1 MAVHKLVLEV
11 GHMLV
16 LEVDHK
22 LVLEVDHMLLE
33 VDHMLREVA
42 GMLPAQQVPGK
53 MKAAY
58 HEQLYVPAALERTLD
73 PSARPEA
80 LH

>member
-1 MAVHKLVLEV
+1 
-11 GHMLV
+11 MLV

-22 LVLEVDHMLLE
+22 LVLEVGHMLLE
-33 VDHMLREVA
+33 VDNILLGVDHMLREVA